1 MYQGR
6 LEPSSCQRPRHAWIG
21 SDGIRASGPLL
32 GAAGVVCGFVTG
44 FGGGGTLVFLAPGT

>member
-32 GAAGVVCGFVTG
+32 GAAEAGHEAADDP
-44 FGGGGTLVFLAPGT
+44 GGGTLVFLAPGT